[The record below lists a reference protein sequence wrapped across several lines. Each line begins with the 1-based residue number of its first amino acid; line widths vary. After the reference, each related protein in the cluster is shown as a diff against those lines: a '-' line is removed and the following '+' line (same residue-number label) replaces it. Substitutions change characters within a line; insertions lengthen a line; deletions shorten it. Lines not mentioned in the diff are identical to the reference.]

1 MNIIIQ
7 IYQGKILSDSIQLFE
22 FWRHLSFNENGK
34 FPKLIETIILKK
46 SIDNDNIYNG
56 FNIVLAKSL
65 YEHKTRIYL

>member
-7 IYQGKILSDSIQLFE
+7 LYQGKIFSDSIQLFE
-22 FWRHLSFNENGK
+22 FWRHSSFNENGK

-56 FNIVLAKSL
+56 FNIVLAKL
-65 YEHKTRIYL
+65 RT